1 MQEFEKMVAHQYRVA
16 RSLLGAAR
24 ISGDKPTEARLG
36 NLLQTKPHAYDGN
49 LHYVLYKY
57 SLSPVVL

>member
-1 MQEFEKMVAHQYRVA
+1 MQEFEKMVAHQYRMA

-36 NLLQTKPHAYDGN
+36 NLLQTKPHAYDGK
-49 LHYVLYKY
+49 LHYVL
-57 SLSPVVL
+57 